1 VRSYF
6 VFPRLRLF
14 IVLFALLL
22 VTVPALAQDQT
33 ASTTESEAV
42 THNVT
47 YGDSLYRIALRYGVT
62 MDAIAQANG
71 LTNWSH
77 IAIGQTLII
86 PGLEVPD
93 DSEVVVNP
101 LIAGTPTT
109 HIVQPGETLNN
120 IAQKYNISIED
131 LLKSNN
137 IANPNLIYRG
147 QELTVWTSE
156 SVNEAADPVVE
167 TLPELT
173 TSFPID
179 ITGQPLVPDDFDVR
193 VAPAIQ
199 TTHVVLAGETLARIA
214 SKYNVTWSDLVTA
227 NNLPSA
233 DRIYAGQELVIPAP
247 FDPNLGAPGVI
258 TGEQGPAVVPPTP
271 AITTGRFILVDL
283 SDSRV
288 YAYEDGKFV
297 FTALG
302 SMGVA
307 ATPTVQGQYKIYQRY
322 PAQIMSGPGY
332 YLPNV
337 EWVQYFYQGYALHGA
352 YWHSNWGQPMSH
364 GCVNL
369 RNQDAK
375 WLYDFGEV
383 GTPVWVQV

>member
-1 VRSYF
+1 MRSYIA
-6 VFPRLRLF
+6 FPRLYL
-14 IVLFALLL
+14 IVIILVVLSFALP
-22 VTVPALAQDQT
+22 TLAQEQSAD
-33 ASTTESEAV
+33 TTDAETV
-42 THNVT
+42 THTVT

-77 IAIGQTLII
+77 IAIGQTLVI

-109 HIVQPGETLNN
+109 HVVQPGETLNT
-120 IAQKYNISIED
+120 IAQKYGISIED

-147 QELTVWTSE
+147 QELKVWTTE
-156 SVNEAADPVVE
+156 SVNEAADPEVE

-173 TSFPID
+173 TNFSID
-179 ITGQPLVPDDFDVR
+179 LTGQPLVPDDFDVR
-193 VAPAIQ
+193 IAPAIQ
-199 TTHVVLAGETLARIA
+199 TTHVVLAGENLARIA
-214 SKYNVTWSDLVTA
+214 SKYNVTMSDIVTA
-227 NNLPSA
+227 NNLPNA

-247 FDPNLGAPGVI
+247 VDPSLGAPGVI
-258 TGEQGPAVVPPTP
+258 TGDQGPAIIPPTP
-271 AITTGRFILVDL
+271 EITTGRFILVDL

-307 ATPTVQGQYKIYQRY
+307 ATPTVLGKYKIYQRY
-322 PAQIMSGPGY
+322 TAQIMSGPGY

-352 YWHSNWGQPMSH
+352 YWHNNWGQPMSH

-369 RNQDAK
+369 RNEDAK
-375 WLYDFGEV
+375 WLYDFGEI
-383 GTPVWVQV
+383 GTPVWVQA